1 LIQSNPDVDCIK
13 NVAENISDER
23 AIDAFNDGL
32 RRQDFKKELSAS
44 STPII
49 YHLPIGHRQPIG
61 RWRGLYTLQANIFTR
76 PQ

>member
-13 NVAENISDER
+13 NVAENIFHER

-32 RRQDFKKELSAS
+32 RRQDFKEELWAT

-49 YHLPIGHRQPIG
+49 YRSPIGHRQPIG
-61 RWRGLYTLQANIFTR
+61 RW
-76 PQ
+76 